1 MPHCATNADLAYSGT
16 FRSFYTEWATGD
28 ESVVMFNMGR
38 LEGKNIYFVPD
49 DMIVHQFNIHVT
61 SVVYWMH
68 GDIKNREVS
77 IGD

>member
-1 MPHCATNADLAYSGT
+1 
-16 FRSFYTEWATGD
+16 
-28 ESVVMFNMGR
+28 MFNMGR
-38 LEGKNIYFVPD
+38 LEEKKIYFVPD

-77 IGD
+77 IGN